1 MRSKLALICAILI
14 CLSVPFLFIW
24 DVLVLQITLPGQ
36 DTIIYQETP
45 APGTLLCMRYI
56 HSVEKTPVQGWFAL
70 DPQGGFRA
78 VRTRTTG
85 TGTGLPNVVD
95 ADNVRMQGKW
105 MVVDEGN
112 TYVPQIPFYY
122 LPLNQLRISVDG
134 QEVDLSTVPP
144 GSRLLITCKQTSL
157 AKALFPGKHGSTPH
171 GR

>member
-14 CLSVPFLFIW
+14 CLSVPFLFLW

-36 DTIIYQETP
+36 DTVVYQET
-45 APGTLLCMRYI
+45 AVPGAQLCIRYI

-70 DPQGGFRA
+70 APQGGFRA

-112 TYVPQIPFYY
+112 TYVPEIPFYY
-122 LPLNQLRISVDG
+122 LPLNQLRISVEG
-134 QEVDLSTVPP
+134 READLSTVPP
-144 GSRLLITCKQTSL
+144 GSRLLITSTQMSL
-157 AKALFPGKHGSTPH
+157 AEALFSGKQGTAPH
-171 GR
+171 GQ